1 MGDNQI
7 ITNPYVRL
15 PGNKIWS
22 ISTQK
27 VIFFTNDS
35 RKLALSIDGK
45 LINIK
50 TYLDNEDIEFR
61 RVRIDKNNLTGRKNR
76 IDILSDEDKIYSFSF
91 NDDNYKKILT
101 ILSNEMP
108 IRSPNTLNMFIN
120 SKNNKGGKKNRKYT
134 KKRKKLFRKKL
145 SNKKK
150 KRKRKKTIR
159 KM

>member
-15 PGNKIWS
+15 PGSKIWS

-27 VIFFTNDS
+27 VIFFINDS
-35 RKLALSIDGK
+35 RKLAFSMDGK

-50 TYLDNEDIEFR
+50 SYLDNEDIEFR
-61 RVRIDKNNLTGRKNR
+61 RVRIDNNNITGRKNR
-76 IDILSDEDKIYSFSF
+76 IDILSDEDKVYSFSF
-91 NDDNYKKILT
+91 NDENYQKINT

-108 IRSPNTLNMFIN
+108 IRSPNTLNVFIN
-120 SKNNKGGKKNRKYT
+120 SKNNKGGKKQT
-134 KKRKKLFRKKL
+134 KKYR
-145 SNKKK
+145 
-150 KRKRKKTIR
+150 KRKRKSLRKKSKKTKIKKYRKTIR